1 VVGKPGLLEPI
12 DEELQT
18 FVLGVPSKVNELMEE
33 LRVADATSEIF
44 HIFRRCNKYIDETM
58 PWTLV
63 SDPEK
68 QERLMTVLYQLL
80 ESIRHGAV
88 LLQAVLPDT
97 AKEIFKQ
104 LNTENRYIDSLEDF
118 NGFDSGIKLSQP
130 EPLFVRIDK
139 NKKLQEIEEYYKN
152 LNRNH

>member
-1 VVGKPGLLEPI
+1 
-12 DEELQT
+12 
-18 FVLGVPSKVNELMEE
+18 
-33 LRVADATSEIF
+33 
-44 HIFRRCNKYIDETM
+44 M
-58 PWTLV
+58 PWTLA